1 MSDTEQW
8 FSDKLKKFKGDP
20 LFEAE
25 GRILELEEHIA
36 KSAPLQWLWERDV
49 HAAQEWEREGL
60 RLLQKENGG

>member
-36 KSAPLQWLWERDV
+36 KSAPLQWIFEYNID
-49 HAAQEWEREGL
+49 AAQKWEREGL
-60 RLLQKENGG
+60 ELLKKGVK